1 MAVGGK
7 QPLRS
12 PPGIVARMT
21 QSSARSEMNESE
33 MATLLLKAQEEERLD
48 QVIRCD
54 GAEELRDLFAD
65 IRAHRV

>member
-1 MAVGGK
+1 MIMG
-7 QPLRS
+7 
-12 PPGIVARMT
+12 MT
-21 QSSARSEMNESE
+21 RSSARSEMNESE
-33 MATLLLKAQEEERLD
+33 MATLLLKAQEEERLG